1 MGLQAKHAS
10 VSLAPRMR
18 LPIQEPKPTS
28 SVAQSAGRIPV
39 FGRGQGKAPSQKELA
54 GILMITTRH
63 LRRWEMAEA
72 AANQPCSRPYTHADL
87 WRLFQR
93 RSKKGWDRTFAERL
107 GLAEVFHRFEAQSA
121 GEHATEPLDNKS
133 TLAAMLLRSLIT
145 DPGEDGA
152 GEGGLPKM
160 FGAGM
165 AATAKAQ
172 LCHILDCESAQ
183 AILVKA
189 FFEAALVAE
198 AQLGV
203 VQVPSASKAL
213 LSA

>member
-1 MGLQAKHAS
+1 
-10 VSLAPRMR
+10 MR

-28 SVAQSAGRIPV
+28 SVAQSAGRISV

-63 LRRWEMAEA
+63 LRRWEMEEA

-93 RSKKGWDRTFAERL
+93 RGKKGWDRAFAERL
-107 GLAEVFHRFEAQSA
+107 GLAEVFHRFEALSA
-121 GEHATEPLDNKS
+121 GEHATGPVDNKS
-133 TLAAMLLRSLIT
+133 TLATMLLRSLIA
-145 DPGEDGA
+145 DPNEDGA
-152 GEGGLPKM
+152 GEGGMPKL

-165 AATAKAQ
+165 SATAKAQ
-172 LCHILDCESAQ
+172 LRQILDCDSAQ
-183 AILVKA
+183 EILVKA

-198 AQLGV
+198 ARLGSI
-203 VQVPSASKAL
+203 QKQIDSNICMSA
-213 LSA
+213 